1 MTPWGRK
8 SSGWTVTYSLQDTD
22 CPLNMDLPGAGELD
36 ESVRDIL
43 GSDGKVFLEIL
54 SRDESVLH
62 RLFRV
67 SCCLSPT
74 REISLIYSKAVS

>member
-1 MTPWGRK
+1 M
-8 SSGWTVTYSLQDTD
+8 TYSLQNTD
-22 CPLNMDLPGAGELD
+22 CLLDVDLPGAGELD
-36 ESVRDIL
+36 ESVRDIP

-67 SCCLSPT
+67 GCCLSPT
-74 REISLIYSKAVS
+74 RVISLMYNKSVS